1 MPAKRSPKKSQ
12 NPPPGNPNPPQSNSP
27 AESNDVFPV
36 VGIGASA
43 GGIEAFTQLLSH
55 LPIDTG
61 MAFVLVQHL
70 APHQES
76 MLSVILSRTTRMPV
90 TEVQDG
96 MKVEPN
102 HVYVIP
108 PNAKMTIADGHL
120 RLMPRE
126 QVRGQFMSVDAFFLS
141 LAHNRG
147 DKAIGVVLSGGDADG
162 ARGLEEIKAAGGI
175 TFAQSEDTAKVSSMP
190 STAAA
195 TGQVDFILPPQA
207 IAEEL
212 AEISRHPYVTR
223 PAPVR
228 IVEEQPDGED
238 ALTTI
243 FSLLRTATGVDFTY
257 YKQTTLKRRIVRRM
271 ALYKLERLEDYV
283 RYLQEHPAEVMA
295 LYHDVL
301 INVTSFFRDPE
312 AFEALKTQVFPVIT
326 RDKSPGSPIRVWVA
340 GCSTGEEAYSIAICL
355 LEFLAD
361 QVVKPPVQ
369 IYATDVS
376 EMVINKARTG
386 VYKLSQLGDVSQER
400 LQRFFVRVEDSYQVC
415 KAVRELC
422 VFARQNLN
430 SDPPFSRLDLITC
443 RNVLIYLGASLQKKL
458 LPTFHYGLK
467 PTGFLM
473 LGTSETVGDSTDL
486 FDLVDRKNKIYAR
499 KLVSS
504 RLNLNLTAS
513 QYALDTLSLQ
523 PTVSEEAQ
531 SELSLQKEADRIVLQ
546 QFTPVGVVINA
557 DLEILQFRGQT
568 SAYLEP
574 APGKASLNL
583 LKMAKA
589 ELRLELRT
597 MIHQAKKQ
605 EIPIRKTG
613 ISLQAGDYP
622 EGGSAS
628 QRTRQVKIDV
638 IPFKAS
644 ANSRE
649 SHFLV
654 LFEDTPPLLALNPVA
669 QPSPLVSNE
678 PDNESEIARLRQELA
693 RTKEHLQ
700 SIIEEQQATN
710 QDLRAAN
717 EEILSSNE
725 ELQSTN
731 EELETAK
738 EEIQAANEE
747 LNTIND
753 ELHRRNLEANQV
765 SNDLQNLLSSTN
777 IPILMLD
784 ENLCIRR
791 FTPLA
796 QRLFNLIAGDVG
808 RPLRDINHNL
818 NLSNLED
825 QILEVINT
833 LNVKEQEVQ
842 DQQGHWYD
850 LRIRPYRTI
859 DNKIDGAVVILVDI
873 DALKRSTRQLQESRN
888 YAEAIVETMRD
899 PLVVLN
905 ANLEVI
911 TANRAFYSMFQVRS
925 GDTEQ
930 RLIFDLGNQQ
940 WNIPGLRSL
949 LEEILPNTDAFEI
962 HDFEVE
968 HEFEQIGRKVMLLN
982 AYRMLQADQQDMI
995 LLSILDI
1002 TDRKRLEAEL
1012 NQSLI
1017 QEQSARTSAESANR
1031 AKDEFLSTLS
1041 HELRNPLNSLLGW
1054 ARLLRAPNLD
1064 PARLAQG
1071 LDVIERSARTQAQ
1084 LIEDLLDISRITSGR
1099 LRLNFSLTPL
1109 TSIIEAA
1116 IEGIRVTAEAK
1127 QIDLQVTILDS
1138 GFKHEPSSETTV
1150 INNPKFTVHGD
1161 PTRLQQVIWNL
1172 LSNAIKF
1179 TPNGGQVSVQLEQV
1193 EILNFSPRT
1202 SQVAQIAITD
1212 TGIGISPEFLPRIF
1226 ERFEQADSSQT
1237 RSNTGL
1243 GLGLTIVRHLVEL
1256 HNGTVEANS
1265 PGESQGSTFIVRLP
1279 LQTNLT
1285 ETTPEIAS
1293 PDLFEPT
1300 DLPVDELPSIAGVRV
1315 LVVDDETDNRE
1326 MIMVILEQSGAVATG
1341 VASARE
1347 ALATLQANPGAYDL
1361 LLSDISMPE
1370 ENGYD
1375 LIRQVRSLDVA
1386 SGGDIPAIALTALA
1400 STEDQR
1406 AALAAGFQRHIPKP
1420 IEPDTLV
1427 RAIAGLVELRS

>member
-1 MPAKRSPKKSQ
+1 
-12 NPPPGNPNPPQSNSP
+12 
-27 AESNDVFPV
+27 
-36 VGIGASA
+36 
-43 GGIEAFTQLLSH
+43 
-55 LPIDTG
+55 
-61 MAFVLVQHL
+61 
-70 APHQES
+70 
-76 MLSVILSRTTRMPV
+76 
-90 TEVQDG
+90 
-96 MKVEPN
+96 
-102 HVYVIP
+102 
-108 PNAKMTIADGHL
+108 
-120 RLMPRE
+120 
-126 QVRGQFMSVDAFFLS
+126 
-141 LAHNRG
+141 
-147 DKAIGVVLSGGDADG
+147 
-162 ARGLEEIKAAGGI
+162 
-175 TFAQSEDTAKVSSMP
+175 
-190 STAAA
+190 
-195 TGQVDFILPPQA
+195 
-207 IAEEL
+207 
-212 AEISRHPYVTR
+212 
-223 PAPVR
+223 
-228 IVEEQPDGED
+228 
-238 ALTTI
+238 
-243 FSLLRTATGVDFTY
+243 
-257 YKQTTLKRRIVRRM
+257 
-271 ALYKLERLEDYV
+271 
-283 RYLQEHPAEVMA
+283 
-295 LYHDVL
+295 
-301 INVTSFFRDPE
+301 
-312 AFEALKTQVFPVIT
+312 
-326 RDKSPGSPIRVWVA
+326 
-340 GCSTGEEAYSIAICL
+340 
-355 LEFLAD
+355 
-361 QVVKPPVQ
+361 
-369 IYATDVS
+369 
-376 EMVINKARTG
+376 
-386 VYKLSQLGDVSQER
+386 
-400 LQRFFVRVEDSYQVC
+400 
-415 KAVRELC
+415 
-422 VFARQNLN
+422 
-430 SDPPFSRLDLITC
+430 LITC

-669 QPSPLVSNE
+669 QPSPPVSNE